1 MRCLLLFL
9 LVFASLILSAQDDV
23 LWRNVFGVNTK
34 PACDTLPLKKTGCTE
49 KDCKPK
55 LQVGFARGIKSVQTY
70 YRPDSL
76 NAFPL
81 VEDYYYHSVDSA
93 KLTFNRLYFYAEAF
107 NVKQVTAK
115 TPLVTELQIAVFYR
129 QRNLVRVI
137 RLADAETA
145 KAEKI
150 CRVLDATDGTFYIAA
165 NFKPQRFLKVKGE

>member
-1 MRCLLLFL
+1 MRHVLFAFLLLATL
-9 LVFASLILSAQDDV
+9 ALPAQDDV

-115 TPLVTELQIAVFYR
+115 TPLGNRIA
-129 QRNLVRVI
+129 
-137 RLADAETA
+137 D
-145 KAEKI
+145 
-150 CRVLDATDGTFYIAA
+150 CRVLPSAQPGAGNKAA
-165 NFKPQRFLKVKGE
+165 RC